1 MREVRG
7 AESVRPGGQVAA
19 LPEWINAVV
28 SVPWE
33 LPQRPERDPCE
44 NVVFLLSRRQRF
56 RLLSLC

>member
-33 LPQRPERDPCE
+33 LPQRPERDPC
-44 NVVFLLSRRQRF
+44 
-56 RLLSLC
+56 